1 MNRIM
6 STFFLVLLAALA
18 SACTAPQTPPP
29 PSPFPSPL
37 PPTATPMPTDTSTPL
52 PTQTNTPEPTATATL
67 IPTDTPVGQ
76 IFRDDFTNVLQPGW
90 EWKDEN
96 PSRWKISSDGWL
108 QILAEDATLLGDGHQ
123 SNLLCRP
130 APAGDFQI
138 TVHLEADPRDN
149 FQQAAL
155 FIYQDTDN
163 YVTINRGF
171 CGPCK
176 IGGSGIY
183 MDYKYAG
190 QVGTY
195 MTGFKATD
203 LYLRFLSQGHSVT
216 GFYTTDPAKWQRL
229 GYVGNFL
236 ENFNICLGVSNSDH
250 AGLNADL
257 IGRYDYIEITKP

>member
-1 MNRIM
+1 MHKTRFIL
-6 STFFLVLLAALA
+6 FPLLLAAIT
-18 SACTAPQTPPP
+18 SACAAPQPTPLPLP
-29 PSPFPSPL
+29 TAL
-37 PPTATPMPTDTSTPL
+37 PPTSTSLPTQTSTPL
-52 PTQTNTPEPTATATL
+52 PTETNTSEPTATSTT
-67 IPTDTPVGQ
+67 IPTITPVGQ

-90 EWKDEN
+90 EWKFEN
-96 PSRWKISSDGWL
+96 PSRWKISEDGWL

-130 APAGDFQI
+130 APDGDFKI

-155 FIYQDTDN
+155 FIYQDAEN

-176 IGGSGIY
+176 IGGNGIY

-190 QVGTY
+190 QIGTY

-203 LYLRFLSQGHSVT
+203 LYLRFLNQGHSVT
-216 GFYTTDPAKWQRL
+216 GFYAADPKDWQRL

-236 ENFNICLGVSNSDH
+236 EHFSICLGVSNSDH